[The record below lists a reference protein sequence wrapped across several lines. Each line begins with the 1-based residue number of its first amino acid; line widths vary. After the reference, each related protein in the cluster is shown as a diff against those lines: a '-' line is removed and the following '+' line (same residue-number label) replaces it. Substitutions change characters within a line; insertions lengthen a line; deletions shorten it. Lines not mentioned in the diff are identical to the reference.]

1 MSGALDKGKVE
12 GGGAWGHYLLF
23 LFCGFQLKPLELQG
37 VSTCSN
43 VLLLKCYALK
53 GSVSKVFC
61 IFFPTEQCAKEAWLY
76 HSLLAKFMRASFNLL
91 NSYGRIFLFL
101 HSYACFPS
109 PCIHT
114 WSHTLYLC
122 FCVTFCACVGSPM
135 MVSLTADVSYCEQIA
150 GISPPHCIYYP
161 TAFPPAC
168 VQVME
173 HAFSCAY
180 ICSRACPN
188 RQAA

>member
-1 MSGALDKGKVE
+1 MCLEHWTKEKWREKGPEVTICCFFFV
-12 GGGAWGHYLLF
+12 AFNWSHLVSS
-23 LFCGFQLKPLELQG
+23 ELQG

-53 GSVSKVFC
+53 GSVVFC
-61 IFFPTEQCAKEAWLY
+61 IFFPAEQCAKEAWLY
-76 HSLLAKFMRASFNLL
+76 HSLLAKFMRVSFNLL

-114 WSHTLYLC
+114 WSHTLSLC

-135 MVSLTADVSYCEQIA
+135 MVSLTADVSYCGQIA

-168 VQVME
+168 V
-173 HAFSCAY
+173 
-180 ICSRACPN
+180 RASHGACFQL
-188 RQAA
+188 RVHLLTCMS

>member
-37 VSTCSN
+37 VSNCSN

-91 NSYGRIFLFL
+91 NSYGRIFVSALLRLLPFPL
-101 HSYACFPS
+101 HS
-109 PCIHT
+109 HME
-114 WSHTLYLC
+114 SHIVSVLLC
-122 FCVTFCACVGSPM
+122 DFLCMCRLSHDGFTDS
-135 MVSLTADVSYCEQIA
+135 
-150 GISPPHCIYYP
+150 
-161 TAFPPAC
+161 
-168 VQVME
+168 
-173 HAFSCAY
+173 
-180 ICSRACPN
+180 
-188 RQAA
+188 